1 MVEVGPDAATLI
13 GGNVKN
19 AVTATV
25 TPLRDGRLTPT
36 ATRPWAVA
44 RILRRPA
51 DPCAALSPGP
61 TC

>member
-1 MVEVGPDAATLI
+1 VEVGPTSAVLI

-19 AVTATV
+19 TVAATV

-44 RILRRPA
+44 LRLAEPA
-51 DPCAALSPGP
+51 DACATLTPGAG
-61 TC
+61 C